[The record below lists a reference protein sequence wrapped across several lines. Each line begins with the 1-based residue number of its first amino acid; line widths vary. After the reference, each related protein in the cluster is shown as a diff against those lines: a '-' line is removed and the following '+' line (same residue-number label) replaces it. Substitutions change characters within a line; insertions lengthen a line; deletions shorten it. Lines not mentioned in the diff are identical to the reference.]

1 MDFFFNIKKYWN
13 YAVYSAGCTLRAE
26 VANSYLNWVWWI
38 LEPLGMMCV
47 YATVFG
53 VFFHSK
59 EQYYPVF
66 IFIGLTMWNFFNGT
80 LLGSINLIRKSR
92 AIVANIY
99 IPKYILLLV
108 QLLVLG
114 FKMLLSFGITVLM
127 MVFYRV
133 PLNWNM
139 LYFFPILLI
148 FILFCYGCGA
158 VFMNLGVYISD
169 LFDATKILLRML
181 MYLSGIFYSLEKRV
195 PEPYGRWLQKYNPV
209 AYFIHSIRE
218 AILYGNMPNLRWM
231 TLWTIG
237 TFLMIG
243 IGIQIVRKNENDYV
257 KVI

>member
-1 MDFFFNIKKYWN
+1 MRFLGNIKKYWS

-26 VANSYLNWVWWI
+26 VANSYLNWIWWI

-66 IFIGLTMWNFFNGT
+66 IFLGLTMWNFFHGI
-80 LLGSINLIRKSR
+80 LLGSITLIRKNKT
-92 AIVANIY
+92 IVANIY

-108 QLLVLG
+108 QVLVLG
-114 FKMLLSFGITVLM
+114 FKMLLSFGITVFM
-127 MVFYRV
+127 MLLYKV
-133 PLNWNM
+133 PLSLEM
-139 LYFFPILLI
+139 LYFFPLLLI

-169 LFDATKILLRML
+169 LLDATKILLRML

-195 PEPYGRWLQKYNPV
+195 PKPYGRWLGRYNPV
-209 AYFIHSIRE
+209 AYFINSLRE
-218 AILYGNMPNLRWM
+218 AVLYGKMPDMAWLAF
-231 TLWTIG
+231 WTVV
-237 TFLMIG
+237 TFLILGFG
-243 IGIQIVRKNENDYV
+243 IWVIQKNENDYV